1 MNSSDIPSRITKAFG
16 VNGLK
21 NTIPVDSSTTTD
33 NNGVAT
39 FNKGF
44 PPITM
49 QPLSAGGI
57 PPSGKDMNGVLFS
70 VSAQQQWLNAG
81 GAFPYSS
88 DFATAIGGYPK
99 GAVVPNSALTG
110 NWINLNEGNATS
122 PESSTGATTGWVP
135 LDSYGSTTI
144 SGLTNSSQTLTSVQA
159 SKDRIV
165 LTGNLTSNINIIF
178 PAWVKGW
185 VVSNRCTGN
194 FTVICKTASG
204 SGVSVEQGNSNYIY
218 CDGTNITADFGSAAY
233 RAVGSS
239 NPTDIPDLSSFVF
252 AGSETGWTTKGPG
265 DFVIQ
270 GGISSAVSASPFD
283 VQITFNTPFKTKCL
297 AVWPFAYSSVG
308 SSQVAIWTLTPPT
321 LTGCNARA
329 IGVFNQGQPNMG
341 LPYAGL
347 VCNWIAVGI

>member
-165 LTGNLTSNINIIF
+165 LTGTLTSNINIIF

-233 RAVGSS
+233 RPVGSTNS
-239 NPTDIPDLSSFVF
+239 TDIPDMSGFASSVSTSSGYYTLPSGIIVQTGHSFVNGGS
-252 AGSETGWTTKGPG
+252 AGVTITLPIP
-265 DFVIQ
+265 FV
-270 GGISSAVSASPFD
+270 
-283 VQITFNTPFKTKCL
+283 T
-297 AVWPFAYSSVG
+297 
-308 SSQVAIWTLTPPT
+308 
-321 LTGCNARA
+321 
-329 IGVFNQGQPNMG
+329 
-341 LPYAGL
+341 AGL
-347 VCNWIAVGI
+347 SIQLTYRNDHQETINAPVLMGNFNNKTSFTVFTNQSAGEYGFYWTATGR

>member
-165 LTGNLTSNINIIF
+165 LTGTLTSNINIIF

-239 NPTDIPDLSSFVF
+239 NPTDIPDMSGF
-252 AGSETGWTTKGPG
+252 A
-265 DFVIQ
+265 
-270 GGISSAVSASPFD
+270 
-283 VQITFNTPFKTKCL
+283 
-297 AVWPFAYSSVG
+297 SSVSTSSGYYTLPSGIIVQSGNAFVNGG
-308 SSQVAIWTLTPPT
+308 SSGKVINLPVPFITGGLSLQLTYQNDHQEAINAPVLMGNFNNKTSFTVFTNQSSGEYGFYWTV
-321 LTGCNARA
+321 TGR
-329 IGVFNQGQPNMG
+329 
-341 LPYAGL
+341 
-347 VCNWIAVGI
+347 

>member
-16 VNGLK
+16 VNGDK
-21 NTIPVDSSTTTD
+21 NTIPVDSNTTTD

-70 VSAQQQWLNAG
+70 VSGQQQWLNAG

-99 GAVVPNSALTG
+99 GAVLPNSALTG

-135 LDSYGSTTI
+135 LDSYGSTVI
-144 SGLTNSSQTLTSVQA
+144 SGLTNSSQTLTSIQA
-159 SKDRIV
+159 SRDRIT
-165 LTGNLTSNINIIF
+165 LSGALTSNINIIF
-178 PAWVKGW
+178 PAWTKVW

-194 FTVICKTASG
+194 FTVTCKTASG
-204 SGVSVEQGNSNYIY
+204 TGISVDQGNNNYIY
-218 CDGTNITADFGSAAY
+218 CDGTNITADLGAAAY
-233 RAVGSS
+233 RAVG
-239 NPTDIPDLSSFVF
+239 NNNATDIPDMSSFPSLLLTSSGYYTLPSGVIVQ
-252 AGSETGWTTKGPG
+252 TG
-265 DFVIQ
+265 
-270 GGISSAVSASPFD
+270 
-283 VQITFNTPFKTKCL
+283 
-297 AVWPFAYSSVG
+297 YSSVNGG
-308 SSQVAIWTLTPPT
+308 S
-321 LTGCNARA
+321 
-329 IGVFNQGQPNMG
+329 
-341 LPYAGL
+341 AGL
-347 VCNWIAVGI
+347 LVTLPIPFPTAGLSIQLTYRNNHQETINAPVLMGDFNNRTSFTVFSNQPAGEYGFYWTATGR